1 MPESHL
7 KTEAVEKL
15 RLLDFDSAE
24 DVPSNLQLSLVGWA
38 SEENLPEL
46 ASAEQVA
53 H

>member
-24 DVPSNLQLSLVGWA
+24 DVPSNLQLSSLVGWA
-38 SEENLPEL
+38 SEENLPEP
-46 ASAEQVA
+46 ASAK
-53 H
+53 